1 MAFEMALKYEIQN
14 IIKILPANIL
24 QILQNLKQISNVKI
38 LPQTVVVAARVA
50 LLQKRYV
57 RLQKFLK
64 QIRHPIMPS
73 RQRRSFF

>member
-24 QILQNLKQISNVKI
+24 RILQNLKQISNVKI

-57 RLQKFLK
+57 RLQKILK

-73 RQRRSFF
+73 RQRRWFF